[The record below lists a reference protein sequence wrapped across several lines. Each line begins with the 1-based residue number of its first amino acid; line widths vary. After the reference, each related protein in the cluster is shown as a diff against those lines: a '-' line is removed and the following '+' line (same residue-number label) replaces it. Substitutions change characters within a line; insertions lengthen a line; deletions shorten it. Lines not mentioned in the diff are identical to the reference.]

1 MATND
6 NIVYEPHESPPLM
19 VTFVVGLQGAVV
31 MLTICAAVVSVT
43 LGGAGLDGEYLA
55 WAIFAAFIVNGA
67 ATALQGTTLWRFGAG
82 HIVFVNSAAGY
93 LPANKIALAQGGPAL
108 LASLV
113 IVSSLL
119 HFLLAAWLP
128 LLRRIVTPV
137 VSGSILM
144 LLAVITIPLAF
155 DRVLNVPQGV
165 HSGVGL
171 LVAGVVL
178 VITVSLGLLTTGR
191 WRMWVSVL
199 GLLAG
204 CGVSAV
210 FGIYDTAR
218 VVGAPWVGVPAGGWP
233 GIDLTPGVEFWAV
246 LPLFLVLTLVNVLR
260 AVAGGI
266 VVQRASRR
274 RERVTDFRRI
284 QGTVNAAGVG
294 SFMAGVGG
302 TLPPATME
310 ANSVTLLSLTGV
322 ASRHVGFAIGAV
334 LIALAFIPKVSALLL
349 AISGPVM
356 GMYMTIVFALL
367 LMEGARTVLQE
378 GLDYRRTLIAA
389 VSLGLG
395 ICFYNT
401 APFTGIVGEPWN
413 ILLNNGLM
421 AGTAAAVLMTAL
433 MNLTTPRSLRLETEL
448 NISALPALD
457 RFLQDVARRAGW
469 NQESTERVRI
479 VGEEALSSLL
489 TDDGTRL
496 LTVMARPTAGT
507 LEMEFLSSLD
517 DENLED
523 RLAFMGDQT
532 ETLEEHEISFRLL
545 RHYASQ
551 VRHRKYYGLD
561 IVTVRVDG
569 LGR

>member
-19 VTFVVGLQGAVV
+19 ATLIVGVQGAVI
-31 MLTICAAVVSVT
+31 MLTICAVVVSVT
-43 LGGAGLDGEYLA
+43 LGGAGLSEEYLT
-55 WAIFAAFIVNGA
+55 WAIFAAFIANGA
-67 ATALQGTTLWRFGAG
+67 ATALQGTTLWRVGAG
-82 HIVFVNSAAGY
+82 HIVFVNSASGY

-137 VSGSILM
+137 VSGTVLM
-144 LLAVITIPLAF
+144 LLAVITVPLAF
-155 DRVLNVPQGV
+155 GRVLDVPQGA
-165 HSGVGL
+165 HPGVGL

-178 VITVSLGLLTTGR
+178 AVTVTLGLLTTGR
-191 WRMWVSVL
+191 WRMWASVL
-199 GLLAG
+199 GILAG
-204 CGVSAV
+204 CGVSAI
-210 FGIYDTAR
+210 FGIYETAR
-218 VVGAPWVGVPAGGWP
+218 IADAPWVGVPTSGWP
-233 GIDLTPGVEFWAV
+233 GIDLTPGAEFWAI

-284 QGTVNAAGVG
+284 QGTVNAAGAG
-294 SFMAGVGG
+294 SFIAGAAG
-302 TLPPATME
+302 TLPTATME

-322 ASRHVGFAIGAV
+322 ASRHVGFAIGAI

-349 AISGPVM
+349 AIPGPVM
-356 GMYMTIVFALL
+356 GMYMTIVLAMLL
-367 LMEGARTVLQE
+367 IEGARTILQE

-389 VSLGLG
+389 VSFGLG
-395 ICFYNT
+395 ICFHSA
-401 APFTGIVGEPWN
+401 APFTGIVGEPWS

-421 AGTAAAVLMTAL
+421 AGAAAAVLMTGL
-433 MNLTTPRSLRLETEL
+433 LNLTAPRSLRLETEL
-448 NISALPALD
+448 NMSALPTLD
-457 RFLQDVARRAGW
+457 RFLQDVGRRAGW
-469 NQESTERVRI
+469 NQEAAERVRF

-489 TDDGTRL
+489 QDDGTRL
-496 LTVMARPTAGT
+496 LTVMARPAGGAVE
-507 LEMEFLSSLD
+507 LEFLSSLEG
-517 DENLED
+517 ENLED
-523 RLAFMGDQT
+523 RLAFMADQT
-532 ETLEEHEISFRLL
+532 EMVEEHEISFRLL
-545 RHYASQ
+545 RHYASS

-561 IVTVRVDG
+561 VVTVRVEG
-569 LGR
+569 LGS

>member
-1 MATND
+1 MAAND
-6 NIVYEPHESPPLM
+6 NIVYEPHESPPL
-19 VTFVVGLQGAVV
+19 VVSFIAGLQGAVV
-31 MLTICAAVVSVT
+31 MLTICAVVVSVT
-43 LGGAGLDGEYLA
+43 LGGAGLEGEYLT
-55 WAIFAAFIVNGA
+55 WAMFAAFIVNGA
-67 ATALQGTTLWRFGAG
+67 ATALQGAVIWRFGAG

-113 IVSSLL
+113 LVSSLL

-137 VSGSILM
+137 VSGTVLM
-144 LLAVITIPLAF
+144 LLAVITIPLVF
-155 DRVLNVPQGV
+155 DRVLDVPQGV

-171 LVAGVVL
+171 LVAGAVL
-178 VITVSLGLLTTGR
+178 AVTVSLGLLTTGR
-191 WRMWVSVL
+191 WRMWASVL

-210 FGIYDTAR
+210 FGIYDTDR
-218 VVGAPWVGVPAGGWP
+218 VLDAPWVGVPTSGWP
-233 GIDLTPGVEFWAV
+233 GIDLTPGVEFWAI

-284 QGTVNAAGVG
+284 QGTVNAAGAG
-294 SFMAGVGG
+294 SVMAGVAG

-310 ANSVTLLSLTGV
+310 ANSVTLLTLTGV
-322 ASRHVGFAIGAV
+322 ASRHVGFAIGAI
-334 LIALAFIPKVSALLL
+334 LIALAFIPKISALLL
-349 AISGPVM
+349 AIPGPVM

-395 ICFYNT
+395 ICFHST

-433 MNLTTPRSLRLETEL
+433 MNLTAPRSLRLETEL
-448 NISALPALD
+448 NMSALPALD
-457 RFLQDVARRAGW
+457 RFLEDVAREPGGIRRLRRGSESWARKRCPAFCRMRA
-469 NQESTERVRI
+469 Q
-479 VGEEALSSLL
+479 
-489 TDDGTRL
+489 DC
-496 LTVMARPTAGT
+496 
-507 LEMEFLSSLD
+507 
-517 DENLED
+517 
-523 RLAFMGDQT
+523 
-532 ETLEEHEISFRLL
+532 
-545 RHYASQ
+545 
-551 VRHRKYYGLD
+551 
-561 IVTVRVDG
+561 
-569 LGR
+569 